1 MKSVKKLMAA
11 AGLVSVLF
19 LSACISNNESSGSG
33 GEEKLTIGT
42 EATFAPFE
50 SMEGDKIVGFDA
62 DLLDA
67 VMKEAG
73 LDYEYENTGWDPM
86 LVGVDDETLQAG
98 MAGIT
103 ITDERKE
110 TYDFS
115 APYFEATQVIAV
127 PEGTDIQS
135 AEDLQGMRIGV
146 QNGTTGD
153 EAAQKLVGENSSDLS
168 KYDSSAATMMA
179 LQNGDVEAVVTDIA
193 VAQHYVKNNP
203 DANLTLVE
211 DDENFEQEYYGMLLP
226 KDSEYK
232 EQIDEA
238 IQTIM
243 ENGTYEEIYQEWFEG
258 TPDIKALESA
268 QP

>member
-11 AGLVSVLF
+11 VGLVSVLF

-33 GEEKLTIGT
+33 EEEKLTIGT

-67 VMKEAG
+67 IMKEAG
-73 LDYEYENTGWDPM
+73 IDYEFQNTGWDPM
-86 LVGVDDETLQAG
+86 LVGVDDETLQGG

-115 APYFEATQVIAV
+115 SPYFEATQVIAV

-135 AEDLQGMRIGV
+135 GEDIKGMRIGV

-203 DANLTLVE
+203 DANLTLIE
-211 DDENFEQEYYGMLLP
+211 DEDNFEQEYYGMLLP
-226 KDSEYK
+226 KDSEHK
-232 EQIDEA
+232 EKIDEA
-238 IQTIM
+238 IQAIM

-258 TPDIKALESA
+258 TPDIEALESA

>member
-11 AGLVSVLF
+11 AGLISILL
-19 LSACISNNESSGSG
+19 LSACISNEESSGSG
-33 GEEKLTIGT
+33 EGKLTIGT

-67 VMKEAG
+67 IMKEAG
-73 LDYEYENTGWDPM
+73 LDYEYKNTGWDPM
-86 LVGVDDETLQAG
+86 LVGVEDETLQAG

-110 TYDFS
+110 SYDFS

-127 PEGTDIQS
+127 PEGSDIQS
-135 AEDLQGMRIGV
+135 ADDLSGLKVGV

-203 DANLTLVE
+203 DANLTLIE
-211 DDENFEQEYYGMLLP
+211 DEDNFEKEYYGVLLP
-226 KDSEYK
+226 KDSDHK
-232 EQIDEA
+232 EKIDEA

-258 TPDIKALESA
+258 TPDIEALESA

>member
-1 MKSVKKLMAA
+1 MKTVKKLIAVT
-11 AGLVSVLF
+11 GLFSVLF
-19 LSACISNNESSGSG
+19 LSACVSNNESSGSG
-33 GEEKLTIGT
+33 EETLTFGT

-50 SMEGDKIVGFDA
+50 SMKGDEVVGFDA

-67 VMKEAG
+67 IMKEAG
-73 LDYEYENTGWDPM
+73 LNYEFDNTGWDPM
-86 LVGVDDETLQAG
+86 LVGVKDESLAG
-98 MAGIT
+98 GAAGIT

-115 APYFEATQVIAV
+115 APYFEAMQTIATT
-127 PEGTDIQS
+127 EGTDIQS
-135 AEDLQGMRIGV
+135 AEDIKGMKIGV

-153 EAAQKLVGENSSDLS
+153 IAAQQIVGDNSTDIS
-168 KYDSSAATMMA
+168 KYESSAATMMA
-179 LQNGDVEAVVTDIA
+179 LQNGDVEVVITDNG

-203 DANLTLVE
+203 DANITLI
-211 DDENFEQEYYGMLLP
+211 DDKDSFEQEYYGILLP
-226 KDSEYK
+226 KGSEHK
-232 EQIDEA
+232 EAIDEA

-258 TPDIKALESA
+258 TPDIEALESA